1 MVGGAVSASLVEPGH
16 ATAQRETDF
25 LDRSVE
31 VRLEQ
36 LVVLLAAAGVLAVIA
51 AAVGAQ
57 KIQDVDRDP
66 VGEEWQRGSV
76 LLSAGEATLAIRRVA
91 E

>member
-1 MVGGAVSASLVEPGH
+1 MRAVQDLRKLAGLRREDRIELQATGAKAPL
-16 ATAQRETDF
+16 ATH
-25 LDRSVE
+25 
-31 VRLEQ
+31 
-36 LVVLLAAAGVLAVIA
+36 LAVIA